1 MKKTP
6 GKKKTPSSK
15 MKYKVVE
22 LPSDNATMEKFVE
35 KNRIEL
41 NRRIVDNIEYA
52 VQNKL
57 GGVEMF
63 CFKNSNFV
71 VVINRKD
78 FKENLQNIFDYS
90 VNNNQFE
97 LCERA
102 KRLISRIDRIS
113 YVHKYNKIK

>member
-35 KNRIEL
+35 KNRTEL

-52 VQNKL
+52 AKNKL

-78 FKENLQNIFDYS
+78 FKDNLQNVLEYS
-90 VNNNQFE
+90 IKHSQYE

-102 KRLISRIDRIS
+102 KRLISRIDKIS
-113 YVHKYNKIK
+113 YVHKYTKIK